1 MAKDLTRKEI
11 LGYTPVKYEDI
22 RSTLKTGDLV
32 FCSGNYLFSRLIQRF
47 TKSLWSHVGMVYY
60 DTALDRMLILESEK
74 LYGVRFAPL
83 SKYMKDYHGKNKP
96 YKGLIAVARIEPELD
111 LEQLK
116 KGISFG
122 MDELTKPYDD
132 WEILRIAM
140 RILFKRGRRVKDRKY
155 ICSELVQV
163 CFKQFGIVFNYRNKI
178 ISPDDIW
185 KDERLVMKYRLL

>member
-11 LGYTPVKYEDI
+11 LGYTPVKYEAI

-60 DTALDRMLILESEK
+60 DTGLDRMLILESEK
-74 LYGVRFAPL
+74 LYGVRLAPL

-96 YKGLIAVARIEPELD
+96 YKGLIAVARLEPELD
-111 LEQLK
+111 LQQLK

-163 CFKQFGIVFNYRNKI
+163 CYKEIGIVFNYRNKI

>member
-96 YKGLIAVARIEPELD
+96 YKGLIAVARLEPELD

-163 CFKQFGIVFNYRNKI
+163 CFKQFDIVFNYRNKI

-185 KDERLVMKYRLL
+185 KDQRLVMKHRLL

>member
-96 YKGLIAVARIEPELD
+96 YKGLIAIARLEPELD

-163 CFKQFGIVFNYRNKI
+163 SFKQFGIVFNYRNKI

-185 KDERLVMKYRLL
+185 KDDRLVMKYRLL

>member
-11 LGYTPVKYEDI
+11 LGYTPVKYEAI

-60 DTALDRMLILESEK
+60 DAGLDRMLILESEK
-74 LYGVRFAPL
+74 LYGVRLAPL

-96 YKGLIAVARIEPELD
+96 YKGLIAVARLEPEHD

-163 CFKQFGIVFNYRNKI
+163 CYKEIGIVFNYRNKI

-185 KDERLVMKYRLL
+185 KDERLLMKYRLL

>member
-1 MAKDLTRKEI
+1 
-11 LGYTPVKYEDI
+11 
-22 RSTLKTGDLV
+22 
-32 FCSGNYLFSRLIQRF
+32 
-47 TKSLWSHVGMVYY
+47 
-60 DTALDRMLILESEK
+60 
-74 LYGVRFAPL
+74 
-83 SKYMKDYHGKNKP
+83 MKDYHGKNKP
-96 YKGLIAVARIEPELD
+96 YKGLIAVARLEPELD

-140 RILFKRGRRVKDRKY
+140 RILFKRGRRIKDRKY

-163 CFKQFGIVFNYRNKI
+163 CFKQIGIVFNYRNKI

>member
-47 TKSLWSHVGMVYY
+47 TRSLWSHVGMVYY
-60 DTALDRMLILESEK
+60 DTVLDRMLILESEK

-96 YKGLIAVARIEPELD
+96 YKGLIAVARLEPELD

-163 CFKQFGIVFNYRNKI
+163 CFKQIGIVFNYRNKI

-185 KDERLVMKYRLL
+185 KDQRLVMKHRLL

>member
-11 LGYTPVKYEDI
+11 LGYVPVKYENI

-60 DTALDRMLILESEK
+60 DTVLDRMLILESEK

-83 SKYMKDYHGKNKP
+83 SKYMKDYHGRNKP
-96 YKGLIAVARIEPELD
+96 YKGLIAVARLEPEPD
-111 LEQLK
+111 LELLK

-140 RILFKRGRRVKDRKY
+140 RILFKGGRRVKDRKY

-163 CFKQFGIVFNYRNKI
+163 CYRQFGIVFNYRNKI

>member
-1 MAKDLTRKEI
+1 
-11 LGYTPVKYEDI
+11 
-22 RSTLKTGDLV
+22 
-32 FCSGNYLFSRLIQRF
+32 
-47 TKSLWSHVGMVYY
+47 MVYY
-60 DTALDRMLILESEK
+60 DTSLDRMLILESEK
-74 LYGVRFAPL
+74 LYGVRLAPL

-96 YKGLIAVARIEPELD
+96 YKGRIAVARLEPELD

-163 CFKQFGIVFNYRNKI
+163 CYKEIGIVFNYRNKI

>member
-60 DTALDRMLILESEK
+60 DSAIDRMLILESEK

-96 YKGLIAVARIEPELD
+96 YKGLIAVARLEPELD

-163 CFKQFGIVFNYRNKI
+163 CFKQIGIVFNYRNKI

-185 KDERLVMKYRLL
+185 KDQRLVMKYRLL